1 MADLINLIM
10 AEGGPSTDYKIV
22 IAGVNVLPLGVRL
35 DVTHLPTGKKALL
48 VVP

>member
-1 MADLINLIM
+1 MNDLINLILKH
-10 AEGGPSTDYKIV
+10 GGSSTDYRIV

-35 DVTHLPTGKKALL
+35 EVIHLKSKEQAVL